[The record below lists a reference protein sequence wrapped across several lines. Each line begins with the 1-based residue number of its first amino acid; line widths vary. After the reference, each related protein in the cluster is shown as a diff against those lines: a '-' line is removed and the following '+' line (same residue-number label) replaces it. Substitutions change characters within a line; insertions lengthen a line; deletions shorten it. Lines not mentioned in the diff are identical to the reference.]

1 MAETVLLG
9 DIAQVF
15 ETGPKELVF
24 AGALVGL
31 LLVLPWWT
39 TFEYSRFFY
48 LLRLQQAKEFEP
60 TVVCFLT
67 EGNALANGEGKVRDL
82 RIARFVRFMRPQRA
96 GWFLMILFTLSFFAI
111 TLLKGMS
118 FFGNRRTTGVGHKE
132 GRILYNLTDPLQERL
147 TPLAPLRGKALGFEK
162 DKES

>member
-1 MAETVLLG
+1 MNTDPPETRARDSVEVKEKYSFALQLIQYEIQRLWTIFGIFLLAETVLLG
-9 DIAQVF
+9 AIAQVF

-118 FFGNRRTTGVGHKE
+118 FFC
-132 GRILYNLTDPLQERL
+132 
-147 TPLAPLRGKALGFEK
+147 
-162 DKES
+162 

>member
-1 MAETVLLG
+1 MNTDPPETRARDSVEVKEKYSFALQLIQYEIQRLWTIFGIFLLAETVLLG
-9 DIAQVF
+9 AIAQVF

-67 EGNALANGEGKVRDL
+67 EGNLWPMA
-82 RIARFVRFMRPQRA
+82 
-96 GWFLMILFTLSFFAI
+96 
-111 TLLKGMS
+111 
-118 FFGNRRTTGVGHKE
+118 KE
-132 GRILYNLTDPLQERL
+132 KSGIS
-147 TPLAPLRGKALGFEK
+147 G
-162 DKES
+162 

>member
-1 MAETVLLG
+1 LAETVLLG
-9 DIAQVF
+9 AIAQVF

-60 TVVCFLT
+60 
-67 EGNALANGEGKVRDL
+67 
-82 RIARFVRFMRPQRA
+82 P
-96 GWFLMILFTLSFFAI
+96 
-111 TLLKGMS
+111 
-118 FFGNRRTTGVGHKE
+118 
-132 GRILYNLTDPLQERL
+132 
-147 TPLAPLRGKALGFEK
+147 
-162 DKES
+162 